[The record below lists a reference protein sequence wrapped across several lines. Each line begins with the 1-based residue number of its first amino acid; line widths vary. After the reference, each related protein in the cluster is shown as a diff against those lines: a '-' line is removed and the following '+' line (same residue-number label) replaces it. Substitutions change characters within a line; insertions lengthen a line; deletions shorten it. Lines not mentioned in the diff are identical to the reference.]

1 MKNLKRI
8 LTLGLVVMLTV
19 SNIGTIYAA
28 EPVTKNDISINQTIS
43 DEEKQELEELIE
55 KGKNLNDSNSTE
67 SYNWVLNV
75 KKYNETHKN
84 NEYYEKLKSECDEM
98 INYSV
103 YKSDKNKTIA
113 YLMAL
118 QGKYIID
125 IDEIIKIGN
134 DLTDTESVNVDSYL
148 WVISVSKYNENN
160 LLNSLYDK
168 IKYESEEMI
177 NYSVYESDKNR
188 VISIY
193 SGKSN
198 WRLFHDNYQVY
209 QVMHENYRGTQY
221 NNGHY
226 KSGFHN
232 QTLWNYKI
240 KNILTY
246 IEKHDKL
253 FLNEQVQKDI
263 A

>member
-1 MKNLKRI
+1 MLDEKRI
-8 LTLGLVVMLTV
+8 KRQCDAKGFKVYF
-19 SNIGTIYAA
+19 SNG
-28 EPVTKNDISINQTIS
+28 
-43 DEEKQELEELIE
+43 
-55 KGKNLNDSNSTE
+55 
-67 SYNWVLNV
+67 
-75 KKYNETHKN
+75 
-84 NEYYEKLKSECDEM
+84 
-98 INYSV
+98 
-103 YKSDKNKTIA
+103 
-113 YLMAL
+113 
-118 QGKYIID
+118 
-125 IDEIIKIGN
+125 
-134 DLTDTESVNVDSYL
+134 
-148 WVISVSKYNENN
+148 
-160 LLNSLYDK
+160 
-168 IKYESEEMI
+168 
-177 NYSVYESDKNR
+177 

-221 NNGHY
+221 NNWHF